1 MAGPENKDKIKEI
14 LEGHNKKFTAVEL
27 VVGIVVLLL
36 IGCAIGY
43 VIFELLTPKQTT
55 PNNIITKVQ
64 QPPIPNA
71 TENKVVVNTNSKTQV
86 TNNNKNPVENNKNI
100 ENGTETSSTITM
112 ASNNTQNKEEN
123 EQTGPK
129 IITPESENSANN
141 NNNNN
146 LKNEKS
152 KKTQSSIHVATTTM
166 KNTTHKKA
174 TKKYKTT
181 IVKKHSTASNRVAY
195 KHHRYIHPTRY
206 IIQVSSN
213 KNRKLALLNVIK
225 LRKCGHNAFTKEV
238 KIKGTRYTR
247 VYVGPIKGYSV
258 AKQEAKEIKKQLHLK
273 YFPLIK
279 KDD

>member
-1 MAGPENKDKIKEI
+1 MAGSENKDKIKEI
-14 LEGHNKKFTAVEL
+14 LEGHNKKFTAAEL
-27 VVGIVVLLL
+27 VVGIVVLLV

-43 VIFELLTPKQTT
+43 VVFKLLAPKQTT
-55 PNNIITKVQ
+55 PNSIITKVQ
-64 QPPIPNA
+64 QPPAPTA
-71 TENKVVVNTNSKTQV
+71 TENKEVAVNAKSKAEV
-86 TNNNKNPVENNKNI
+86 TNKNKKAGENNKNI
-100 ENGTETSSTITM
+100 ENGTETSSTVTM
-112 ASNNTQNKEEN
+112 TSNNTQNEEVS

-129 IITPESENSANN
+129 IITPESENSAK
-141 NNNNN
+141 NNNN
-146 LKNEKS
+146 LKNEKN
-152 KKTQSSIHVATTTM
+152 KKTQNNSHVATTR
-166 KNTTHKKA
+166 NTTPKRA

-181 IVKKHSTASNRVAY
+181 MVKKHSTTNNRVVY
-195 KHHRYIHPTRY
+195 KHHKYIHQTKY

-247 VYVGPIKGYSV
+247 VYIGPIKGYSV
-258 AKQEAKEIKKQLHLK
+258 AKQEAKEVKKQLHLK